1 MVDKIFGGVVF
12 SCPPYSWSERM
23 DLHKLNGNV
32 ATMVIGSRPPLLETP
47 TSTEPQT
54 EVKKPR
60 RKKSRSS

>member
-1 MVDKIFGGVVF
+1 
-12 SCPPYSWSERM
+12 M